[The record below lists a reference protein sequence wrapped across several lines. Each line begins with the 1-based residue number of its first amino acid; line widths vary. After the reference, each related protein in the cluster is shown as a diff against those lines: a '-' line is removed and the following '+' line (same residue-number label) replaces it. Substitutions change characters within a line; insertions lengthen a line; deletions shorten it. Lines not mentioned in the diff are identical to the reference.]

1 MTDAQ
6 FLADLEACRLPAAD
20 FNHAA
25 HVRLGYLCLRE
36 HAYPEAL
43 ARVRSLIQNYANSIG
58 KGSLYDE
65 AITVAFLT
73 LIQEHLSRR
82 GDAGGWEAFRDLNPE
97 LLRRDALQ
105 RPSRDIFIA
114 S

>member
-1 MTDAQ
+1 MTDEQ
-6 FLADLEACRLPAAD
+6 FLADLEACRLPATE

-43 ARVRSLIQNYANSIG
+43 SRVRSVIQNYANSIG
-58 KGSLYDE
+58 KGERYDE
-65 AITVAFLT
+65 TITVAFLT
-73 LIQEHLSRR
+73 LIQEFLSGR
-82 GDAGGWEAFRDLNPE
+82 GDAGGWEAFREQNPE
-97 LLRRDALQ
+97 LLRKDAVQ

>member
-1 MTDAQ
+1 MTDHQ
-6 FLADLEACRLPAAD
+6 FLADLEACRLPATE

-43 ARVRSLIQNYANSIG
+43 GKVRSLIQNYANSIG
-58 KGSLYDE
+58 RGGLYDE
-65 AITVAFLT
+65 TITVAFLA
-73 LIQEHLSRR
+73 LIQEHLKGR
-82 GDAGGWEAFRDLNPE
+82 GDPGGWEAFREQNPE
-97 LLRRDALQ
+97 LLRKDAVQ
-105 RPSRDIFIA
+105 GPSRDIFIA

>member
-1 MTDAQ
+1 MTDEQ
-6 FLADLEACRLPAAD
+6 FLADLDTCRLPATD

-25 HVRLGYLCLRE
+25 HVRLGYLCLRK
-36 HAYPEAL
+36 HGYPEAL
-43 ARVRSLIQNYANSIG
+43 GRVRSLIQNYANSIG

-65 AITVAFLT
+65 TITVAFLT

-82 GDAGGWEAFRDLNPE
+82 GDAGGWEAFRAQNPE
-97 LLRRDALQ
+97 LLRKDVVQ
-105 RPSRDIFIA
+105 RLSRDIFIA

>member
-1 MTDAQ
+1 MTDER
-6 FLADLEACRLPAAD
+6 FLADLAACRLPATE

-43 ARVRSLIQNYANSIG
+43 GRVRSLIQNYANSIG
-58 KGSLYDE
+58 KGGLYDE
-65 AITVAFLT
+65 ATTVAFLT
-73 LIQEHLSRR
+73 LIQEHLSGR
-82 GDAGGWEAFRDLNPE
+82 GDAGGWEAFRDQNPE
-97 LLRRDALQ
+97 LLNKDAVQ

>member
-1 MTDAQ
+1 MTDEQ
-6 FLADLEACRLPAAD
+6 FLADLESCRLPAAD
-20 FNHAA
+20 FTHAA
-25 HVRLGYLCLRE
+25 HVRLGYVCLRE
-36 HAYPEAL
+36 HGYPEAL
-43 ARVRSLIQNYANSIG
+43 GRVRSLIQKYADSIG

-65 AITVAFLT
+65 TITVAFLT

-82 GDAGGWEAFRDLNPE
+82 GDAGGWEAFKNRNPE
-97 LLRRDALQ
+97 LLRKDAVQ